1 MARLPYDSIIE
12 VERTKSGLIISGDL
26 CHSEIWG
33 AELRGYGYPAH
44 YAITETTERW
54 TAQMIVII
62 VIYDPEA
69 QTWILCNQR
78 GRVTDASLATE
89 Q

>member
-62 VIYDPEA
+62 VIM
-69 QTWILCNQR
+69 IQR
-78 GRVTDASLATE
+78 FKLGYYVINAIA
-89 Q
+89 